1 MTLVTMSTEV
11 IGFERLREDM
21 THASTLKKIMS
32 RYEMA
37 LFVRCMVFS
46 YKTVIYSDS
55 VSYVFP
61 ARLSGIFSL
70 GKYMLEVWLDI
81 SVKTR
86 QLRLLHTNSTDRV

>member
-1 MTLVTMSTEV
+1 
-11 IGFERLREDM
+11 M

-61 ARLSGIFSL
+61 VRPSGIFSL
-70 GKYMLEVWLDI
+70 KKYMREVWWDI
-81 SVKTR
+81 SVRTR
-86 QLRLLHTNSTDRV
+86 QLRSLNTDSTGRV